1 MLPVETELSTRRRMR
16 NLARTIQLTE
26 LKPAAIDMRMV
37 LSPWKLFIL
46 LLLPGSIEQL
56 WWFWARWGH
65 NCCDSFHC
73 VRFKITGLWIR
84 KHECGVSVGEKKD
97 KHYKLLLF
105 RQQTLHITVL
115 LRTNCT
121 HYWYVGDKLYTL
133 LLCWGQTLHIT
144 ALLGTNF
151 THYCST
157 GWQTLHITALLGT
170 NFTYYCS
177 TGGKLYTSL
186 LCWGQTLHIT
196 ALLGGQTLH
205 ITALLGTNFTY
216 YCSTGGGTLYTLLL
230 CWEQTFH
237 ISAPFITQIVLHIV
251 TQIFFVVWQW
261 RIRLPGSYRSLFH
274 LRFFAAYFSSSS
286 AVLWHEV
293 LLLVH
298 NFLPNPF
305 QLFCHFIIFHY
316 IFWVSGNCKKPQ
328 IPTA

>member
-177 TGGKLYTSL
+177 TGG
-186 LCWGQTLHIT
+186 
-196 ALLGGQTLH
+196 
-205 ITALLGTNFTY
+205 
-216 YCSTGGGTLYTLLL
+216 GTLYTLLL